1 MRRKVSKKDTIL
13 KLLARPK
20 GASIAELEK
29 ATKWQAHRPK
39 PCSYHRPAERFG
51 EGQRHR
57 GLAKWQPPQHGGG
70 DPVQDNDAGWSS
82 R

>member
-20 GASIAELEK
+20 GASIAQLEQ
-29 ATKWQAHRPK
+29 ATNTK
-39 PCSYHRPAERFG
+39 
-51 EGQRHR
+51 
-57 GLAKWQPPQHGGG
+57 
-70 DPVQDNDAGWSS
+70 S

>member
-29 ATKWQAHRPK
+29 ATKWQVHSLRSALTALRKEGHPV
-39 PCSYHRPAERFG
+39 ER
-51 EGQRHR
+51 
-57 GLAKWQPPQHGGG
+57 
-70 DPVQDNDAGWSS
+70 S
-82 R
+82 RDGSTTRYRLVRLRAAA

>member
-29 ATKWQAHRPK
+29 ATKWQAHSLRAALTALRK
-39 PCSYHRPAERFG
+39 KGHHVERSRD
-51 EGQRHR
+51 QRITR
-57 GLAKWQPPQHGGG
+57 YRLARQR
-70 DPVQDNDAGWSS
+70 AAA
-82 R
+82 

>member
-29 ATKWQAHRPK
+29 VTKWQAHSLRAALTALRK
-39 PCSYHRPAERFG
+39 KGHHVERSRD
-51 EGQRHR
+51 QRTTR
-57 GLAKWQPPQHGGG
+57 YRLVLQRA
-70 DPVQDNDAGWSS
+70 AA
-82 R
+82 

>member
-29 ATKWQAHRPK
+29 ATKWQAHSLRAALTALRK
-39 PCSYHRPAERFG
+39 EGHHVERSRDDRSTRYRLLR
-51 EGQRHR
+51 QR
-57 GLAKWQPPQHGGG
+57 A
-70 DPVQDNDAGWSS
+70 AA
-82 R
+82 